1 MPNNDLPHDAAWLR
15 SVVEIQ
21 QLCYRYALA
30 VDSRDVDALV
40 RLFVP
45 DVRVGRDLTG
55 RDALRSWFTRSLRAV
70 GATIHLVANHTI
82 NVGDGMTAEGVVY
95 CREEVENRATGEWR
109 VGMIQYRDAYQRV
122 EDEWLFAR
130 RRVARWYETDAR
142 FRTTR
147 DGVAADGPRPA
158 EDLLPE
164 SFPTW
169 STFWDDK

>member
-1 MPNNDLPHDAAWLR
+1 MRSDDSPHDVAWLR

-21 QLCYRYALA
+21 HLCYRYALA
-30 VDSRDVDALV
+30 VDSRDIDTLV

-55 RDALRSWFTRSLRAV
+55 RDALRSWFTRSLRTV
-70 GATIHLVANHTI
+70 GATVHLVANHTI
-82 NVGDGMTAEGVVY
+82 DIVDDMTADGVVY

-109 VGMIQYRDAYQRV
+109 VGMIQYSDTYRRV

-130 RRVARWYETDAR
+130 RRLGRWYETNAH
-142 FRTTR
+142 FRSTR
-147 DGVAADGPRPA
+147 SEVAADGPRPS
-158 EDLLPE
+158 EDPLPE

-169 STFWDDK
+169 SAFWEE